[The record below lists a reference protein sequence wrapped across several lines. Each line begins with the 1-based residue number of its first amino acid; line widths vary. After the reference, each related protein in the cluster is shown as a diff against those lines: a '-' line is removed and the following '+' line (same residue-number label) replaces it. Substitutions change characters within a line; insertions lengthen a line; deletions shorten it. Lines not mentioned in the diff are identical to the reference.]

1 MCDKVF
7 AALSY
12 EYPKISANIKK
23 EKMQDAQ
30 GILKSMTGLSGQ
42 TPTGLSGPRGIF
54 AKDLSAAKWHA
65 YGIVAG
71 EFDGCRIIRRTGL
84 SGPPTTGLSGRIKKT
99 AKEEKG
105 VQVGCVQMVDRRVPR
120 IAGLSGRPDYPVHQ

>member
-54 AKDLSAAKWHA
+54 AKDLRAASWHA
-65 YGIVAG
+65 YSIA
-71 EFDGCRIIRRTGL
+71 TG
-84 SGPPTTGLSGRIKKT
+84 
-99 AKEEKG
+99 
-105 VQVGCVQMVDRRVPR
+105 VFHRV
-120 IAGLSGRPDYPVHQ
+120 SDYPVHRIIRSRFDRIIRSEQENR